1 MVPSPFQRK
10 YILLNTLK
18 EKKKILREKY
28 RRRREAFVG
37 QLDVASRNLS
47 FRRPPSPL
55 ARLIEQSQTVALYR
69 HVGSEAP
76 TARMIEYL
84 TEIGVSIALPR
95 ITADAGLEFRLVSS
109 TDMLVTGFKDIP
121 EPDESC
127 PLAEPDLI
135 IAPLVAFDRSLH
147 RLGQGGGHYDRSFAS
162 YPDAP
167 RIGLAWS
174 VQEADEIPT
183 EAHDMPL
190 HMIVTECEIIE

>member
-1 MVPSPFQRK
+1 MSSLEK
-10 YILLNTLK
+10 N
-18 EKKKILREKY
+18 KKKLREEY

-76 TARMIEYL
+76 TARLIEYL
-84 TEIGVSIALPR
+84 TEIGVNVALPR
-95 ITADAGLEFRLVSS
+95 VTADHLLEFRLVSS
-109 TDMLVTGFKDIP
+109 TDILVAGFKDIP

-127 PLAEPDLI
+127 ALAEPDLI
-135 IAPLVAFDRSLH
+135 IAPLVAFDRSLQ
-147 RLGQGGGHYDRSFAS
+147 RLGQGGGHYDRTFAR
-162 YPDAP
+162 YPDVP

-183 EAHDMPL
+183 EPHDVPL